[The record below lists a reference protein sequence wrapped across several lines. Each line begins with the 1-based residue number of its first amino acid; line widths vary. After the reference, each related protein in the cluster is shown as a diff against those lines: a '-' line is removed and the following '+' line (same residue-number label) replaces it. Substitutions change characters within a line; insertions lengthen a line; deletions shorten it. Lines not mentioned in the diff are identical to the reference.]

1 MSITEES
8 LQARFPRYP
17 LANLPTPL
25 EDAPRLSAALGG
37 PRILVKRDDLTG
49 LALGG
54 NKVRKLEWLLGDAL
68 AQGADGLI
76 TTGALQSN
84 HCRQTAGAAAK
95 AGLDCYLVL
104 RAPFEGE
111 GQGNVLLD
119 ELLGAR
125 LIRVADNT
133 KVAETIDRLIA
144 DLRAEGHKPYVIPV
158 GGSTSVGA
166 LGYVVAALELKRQL
180 NERDLATTRVYFSS
194 GSAGTQSGLVVG
206 AKAAGADWKLVGVTP
221 GGGAEGLKRQ
231 VLSLARE
238 TADRIGL
245 GQPIAAD
252 DVIVDDRYAGP
263 GYGQLTP
270 ECVEAIRLTAQ
281 TEGILL
287 DPVYAGKAMVGL
299 IDQVRRGI
307 VGSDETIVFLHTGG
321 TPSLFA
327 YAEELQPRKR

>member
-1 MSITEES
+1 MAITEEA
-8 LQARFPRYP
+8 LQERFPRYS

-37 PRILVKRDDLTG
+37 PRILIKRDDLTG

-68 AQGADGLI
+68 AQGADCLI

-95 AGLDCYLVL
+95 AGLPCYLVL

-125 LIRVADNT
+125 LIRVTDSART
-133 KVAETIDRLIA
+133 AETIERLIA
-144 DLRAEGHKPYVIPV
+144 DLRAEGRKPYLIPV

-180 NERDLATTRVYFSS
+180 DERNLSATRVYFSS
-194 GSAGTQSGLVVG
+194 GSAGTQSGLIVG
-206 AKAAGADWKLVGVTP
+206 TKAAGATWQLVGVTP
-221 GGGAEGLKRQ
+221 GGGAEGLRRQ

-238 TADRIGL
+238 TADQIGL
-245 GQPIAAD
+245 GQPISAEE
-252 DVIVDDRYAGP
+252 VIVDDRYVGP
-263 GYGQLTP
+263 GYGQLTS
-270 ECVEAIRLTAQ
+270 ECVEAIRLVAQ

-299 IDQVRRGI
+299 IDQARRGT
-307 VGSDETIVFLHTGG
+307 VGRDETIVFLHTGG
-321 TPSLFA
+321 TPALFA
-327 YAEELQPRKR
+327 YAEELTRA